1 MKNNNFISES
11 IDEPF
16 DILDI
21 FRILIG
27 GKWIIACATISVS
40 IIAIIYS
47 LSLPNIYQSKAI
59 LVPVNSSSSI
69 SGALQSYSSVASLVG
84 VSLPSEDGES
94 NSVQAIEKLGTLSF
108 FKNDVLSAIFLPN
121 LMAIKSWDH
130 NSNKLFYDESAYN
143 TSTNSWVRD
152 FSYPKKQVPSAQ
164 EAFEVFKTHLSIGE
178 DTNTGFISISIKHQ
192 SPYIAKNWTDLV
204 ISKINAYYRQKDK
217 LEALKAID
225 YLKNQIAVTNISEIK
240 QVMAELLQKETQ
252 KLTLMEANEYYVF
265 EYIDPPVIME
275 KKSEPKRSLICI
287 FGSFLGFMIGAILV
301 LIRFY
306 RSR

>member
-84 VSLPSEDGES
+84 VSLPSEDGDS
-94 NSVQAIEKLGTLSF
+94 NSVQAIEKLGSLSF

-130 NSNKLFYDESAYN
+130 NSNKLIFAS
-143 TSTNSWVRD
+143 
-152 FSYPKKQVPSAQ
+152 PS
-164 EAFEVFKTHLSIGE
+164 L
-178 DTNTGFISISIKHQ
+178 
-192 SPYIAKNWTDLV
+192 
-204 ISKINAYYRQKDK
+204 
-217 LEALKAID
+217 
-225 YLKNQIAVTNISEIK
+225 
-240 QVMAELLQKETQ
+240 
-252 KLTLMEANEYYVF
+252 
-265 EYIDPPVIME
+265 
-275 KKSEPKRSLICI
+275 
-287 FGSFLGFMIGAILV
+287 
-301 LIRFY
+301 
-306 RSR
+306 

>member
-69 SGALQSYSSVASLVG
+69 SGALQSYSSAASLVG
-84 VSLPSEDGES
+84 VSLLSEYGDS
-94 NSVQAIEKLGTLSF
+94 NSVQAIEKLGSLSF